1 MKHYI
6 VHMYVGYAGMDAHD
20 ILSMPDDATMEE
32 VQDEA
37 HLMALEHAES
47 YGYYPPSDEY
57 PEDYDGEVMDDCD
70 SDQISDNIEGW
81 AEPYDPDKHDMHR
94 AGGGSFMDDIAR
106 NEAR

>member
-6 VHMYVGYAGMDAHD
+6 VHMEVGYAGMDGYD
-20 ILSMPDDATMEE
+20 LLSMPDDATEEE

-37 HLMALEHAES
+37 YLMALQHAES

-57 PEDYDGEVMDDCD
+57 PEDDGEEDWD
-70 SDQISDNIEGW
+70 SDNVSDNIEGW
-81 AEPYDPDKHDMHR
+81 AEPYDPAKHDGER

>member
-6 VHMYVGYAGMDAHD
+6 VHMHVGYAGMDGHD

-57 PEDYDGEVMDDCD
+57 SEEDDDD
-70 SDQISDNIEGW
+70 SDKISDNIEGW
-81 AEPYDPDKHDMHR
+81 AEPYDPDKHDMLR
-94 AGGGSFMDDIAR
+94 ASGGSFMKDIDR

>member
-6 VHMYVGYAGMDAHD
+6 VHMYVGYVGMDGHD
-20 ILSMPDDATMEE
+20 ILSMPDDATEEE

-57 PEDYDGEVMDDCD
+57 SEEDDDD
-70 SDQISDNIEGW
+70 DWKSDKISDNIEGW

-94 AGGGSFMDDIAR
+94 AGGGSFMDEITR

>member
-6 VHMYVGYAGMDAHD
+6 VHMHVGYAGMDGHD

-37 HLMALEHAES
+37 QLMALEPAES

-57 PEDYDGEVMDDCD
+57 PEEEDDD
-70 SDQISDNIEGW
+70 DDSAWNSDQISDNIEGW
-81 AEPYDPDKHDMHR
+81 AEPYDPDKHDMLR
-94 AGGGSFMDDIAR
+94 AGGGSFMEDIAR
-106 NEAR
+106 NEA

>member
-6 VHMYVGYAGMDAHD
+6 VHMHVGYAGMDGHD
-20 ILSMPDDATMEE
+20 LLSMPDDATEDE

-37 HLMALEHAES
+37 HLMALQHAES

-57 PEDYDGEVMDDCD
+57 PEEDADDD
-70 SDQISDNIEGW
+70 SDWNSDKISNNIEGY
-81 AEPYDPDKHDMHR
+81 AEPYEPDKHDMHR
-94 AGGGSFMDDIAR
+94 EGGGSFTDDIAR